1 MATPM
6 KKPVNPTSTEAEAGA
21 GVETERHR
29 YTYTDHIKL
38 LGVGTSETNSR
49 FLRVGVGGRTALVSV
64 KQLVCKAKEEL
75 ARLEEVGAPLILPA
89 AQAEF
94 LKRAHD
100 EAGKGPTFRVATR
113 VGLFD
118 DVVVFP
124 DGPVP
129 RSADIEMYLDERQ
142 GDVHRKFRRAGTGEG
157 WGKLLDL
164 CEGNTRVI
172 CGFGLAFSGL
182 PCAAFGLDPPALQ
195 YVGPGGCGKT
205 PAARIV
211 SSVFG
216 WDSSSRLGFGSS
228 WNTKPNALD
237 VIGAGC
243 NNTLLF
249 LDEMSQAKSA
259 SVEAVMRLMQGQGMG
274 RYTELQRLVWCDPL
288 LSTSNV
294 SLLSHMRR
302 LDVSVDL
309 AAYIDRLPDVPPPDG
324 CDCYFECLHGSRDV
338 GGYCARL
345 DALAEKNHGWV
356 GRAYA
361 SRFVRE
367 LRSDREG
374 LREIFFARREQYMR
388 RAADAIEAPGRD
400 LTRLHGRFAT
410 MYASGRLAME
420 FGLFPVAMLD
430 FLDAVQTCERDHV
443 AFVAREL
450 GAAAATTR
458 APGERLERYL
468 QANASRFI
476 DVPRLK
482 GDLPRDHDHERCL
495 GYIGAHDG
503 CEEHWIP
510 NGCFEKVAGGRPE
523 ATRLKEELHRQG
535 RIATQRRGDALSLV
549 VKRFVPGLNRVYVVA
564 LKRRR

>member
-1 MATPM
+1 M
-6 KKPVNPTSTEAEAGA
+6 KRPVNPTSTDAGA
-21 GVETERHR
+21 GAETERR
-29 YTYTDHIKL
+29 RCTYTDHIKF
-38 LGVGTSETNSR
+38 LGVGASETNSL
-49 FLRVGVGGRTALVSV
+49 FLKVVVDGRTALVSV
-64 KQLVCKAKEEL
+64 RQLTRQPKEEL
-75 ARLEEVGAPLILPA
+75 GRLEELGAPLILPA

-100 EAGKGPTFRVATR
+100 EAGKEPTFRVATR

-118 DVVVFP
+118 DVFIFP

-129 RSADIEMYLDERQ
+129 PTAEIEMYLDERQ
-142 GDVHRKFRRAGTGEG
+142 GDVHRKFHLAGRCEG
-157 WGKLLDL
+157 WERLLHL

-182 PCAAFGLDPPALQ
+182 PCAAFGLDPSGLQ

-216 WDSSSRLGFGSS
+216 WDFSSRLGFGSS
-228 WNTKPNALD
+228 WNTKPAALD

-243 NNTLLF
+243 NNALLF
-249 LDEMSQAKSA
+249 LDEMSQAKSDG
-259 SVEAVMRLMQGQGMG
+259 VDAVLRMMQGQGMG
-274 RYTELQRLVWCDPL
+274 RYTELHRLVWCMPL
-288 LSTSNV
+288 LSTSNT
-294 SLLSHMRR
+294 SLLSLMKNLRI
-302 LDVSVDL
+302 SFDL
-309 AAYIDRLPDVPPPDG
+309 AALIDRLPDVPPPDG
-324 CDCYFECLHGSRDV
+324 CGCYFEDLHGSRDV
-338 GGYCARL
+338 GQYCARL

-356 GRAYA
+356 GRWFA

-374 LREIFFARREQYMR
+374 LKAMFLGHREQYVR
-388 RAADAIEAPGRD
+388 LTTDIEAPGRD

-410 MYASGRLAME
+410 DYAGLRLAE
-420 FGLFPVAMLD
+420 HFELFPLAARDL
-430 FLDAVQTCERDHV
+430 LDAVQTCERDHV

-450 GAAAATTR
+450 GAASAAER
-458 APGERLERYL
+458 APGERLKRYL
-468 QANASRFI
+468 QANAGRFV

-482 GDLPRDHDHERCL
+482 RSLPRDHDRERCPGYL
-495 GYIGAHDG
+495 GVHDG
-503 CEEHWIP
+503 REEDWIP
-510 NGCFEKVAGGRPE
+510 NGVFEKVAGGRPE

-535 RIATQRRGDALSLV
+535 RIATQRRGDALSFV
-549 VKRFVPGLNRVYVVA
+549 VKRFVPGLDRMYVVA